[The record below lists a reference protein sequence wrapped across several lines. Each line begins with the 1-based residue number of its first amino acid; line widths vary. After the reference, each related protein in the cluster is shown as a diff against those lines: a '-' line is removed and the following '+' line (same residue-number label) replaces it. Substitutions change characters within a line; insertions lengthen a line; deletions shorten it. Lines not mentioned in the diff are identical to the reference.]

1 MEFFCVY
8 CKNRKKFDKYVKSS
22 AIKRKYIIDIKR
34 IIEDEEITDYH
45 NDKTYVKIIILNKIN
60 QAIEKNYDIYYI
72 PLFDEDYEFEKLMNL
87 RQVVGRENNFNI
99 LIFWNEFQNDKHIL
113 TEAIGE
119 LPRFTT
125 SQILKDF

>member
-22 AIKRKYIIDIKR
+22 SIKRKYIIDIKR
-34 IIEDEEITDYH
+34 IIEDEEIVDYH
-45 NDKTYVKIIILNKIN
+45 SDMTYVKILILNKIN
-60 QAIEKNYDIYYI
+60 QAIEKKMDIYYL
-72 PLFDEDYEFEKLMNL
+72 PLFDDSYEFEKLMNL
-87 RQVVGRENNFNI
+87 RQVIGRENNFNI
-99 LIFWNEFQNDKHIL
+99 IIFWNEFQNDKHIL

-119 LPRFTT
+119 LPRFNT